1 MIRFSCTFNP
11 KSHIALVTCKKNRF
25 GLMAEMDRLV
35 MVGHTK
41 DLPGL
46 IFHKRYKGS
55 THPFYAGFYQKA
67 AKIDTRWADVMDTC
81 IVK

>member
-1 MIRFSCTFNP
+1 
-11 KSHIALVTCKKNRF
+11 
-25 GLMAEMDRLV
+25 MAEMDRIV
-35 MVGHTK
+35 MVGFTK

-46 IFHKRYKGS
+46 TIHKRYKGS